1 EYMEPI
7 SGEIVYVAEDY
18 AFNYRNRPAGLD
30 AGTMIVF
37 DTLVVEIDEETRR
50 FQYPDGYAPRGG
62 WIPRKLAMP
71 ELVDRAVH
79 IEWTE
84 PTGVAYGALCMGITN
99 KEFEMQYDKDANI
112 LRFAQPGVPESKVA
126 AQFCNGAA
134 IGIDDGKVVDLWIIH
149 PKFEER
155 YP

>member
-1 EYMEPI
+1 MEPI
-7 SGEIVYVAEDY
+7 SGEIVYVAKDY
-18 AFNYRNRPAGLD
+18 AFDYRNRPADVYPG
-30 AGTMIVF
+30 AMTVF
-37 DTLVVEIDEETRR
+37 DTLVVELGEETGRL
-50 FQYPDGYAPRGG
+50 QYLDGFAPRED

-79 IEWTE
+79 VAWTA
-84 PTGVAYGALCMGITN
+84 PSGDAYRARCMGVTED
-99 KEFEMQYDKDANI
+99 EFEMQYDKDANI

-149 PKFEER
+149 PKFEEKE
-155 YP
+155 

>member
-1 EYMEPI
+1 MSDRPNRIYFGEYMEPI

-50 FQYPDGYAPRGG
+50 FQYPDGFAPRED

-84 PTGVAYGALCMGITN
+84 PTGVAYGALCM
-99 KEFEMQYDKDANI
+99 
-112 LRFAQPGVPESKVA
+112 
-126 AQFCNGAA
+126 
-134 IGIDDGKVVDLWIIH
+134 
-149 PKFEER
+149 
-155 YP
+155 